1 MSNLTGR
8 LSHARFCREYLTR
21 SITDSL
27 YISTHEARTCAPGG
41 LEYVCVC
48 VCVCVC
54 IYARAITMYTH
65 INLNCMRS
73 YAPIM
78 RPAALT
84 VIRAREQV
92 RRAQRANQPA
102 FTAPAR
108 MRGAQRV
115 RRAH

>member
-48 VCVCVC
+48 VCACVCACGCVCVC
-54 IYARAITMYTH
+54 VCVCVHLRACIHHVHTHQPQRYAFLRAY
-65 INLNCMRS
+65 
-73 YAPIM
+73 YAP
-78 RPAALT
+78 
-84 VIRAREQV
+84 
-92 RRAQRANQPA
+92 
-102 FTAPAR
+102 
-108 MRGAQRV
+108 RGP
-115 RRAH
+115 HG